1 VRAVLYGFGLDFSE
15 IKKLWAEAAATATDI
30 DATLV
35 QEGETKSAFQ
45 KFFGKGKKS
54 IVNTTKKFGE
64 PCISTSREKI
74 KAKLS
79 ARGITMHWIG
89 YAHNHAAGTYRLYNP
104 GTGRIIMSRDVVF
117 LEPKETRKPEKEL
130 AVIQEK
136 SSRPTRKKNEARYV
150 SDEEEDNKNV
160 HESDTEEE
168 NGDITY
174 LIPPEEQYASSNDET
189 ETNEEEQDCSC
200 AFRIPT

>member
-1 VRAVLYGFGLDFSE
+1 
-15 IKKLWAEAAATATDI
+15 
-30 DATLV
+30 
-35 QEGETKSAFQ
+35 
-45 KFFGKGKKS
+45 
-54 IVNTTKKFGE
+54 
-64 PCISTSREKI
+64 
-74 KAKLS
+74 
-79 ARGITMHWIG
+79 
-89 YAHNHAAGTYRLYNP
+89 
-104 GTGRIIMSRDVVF
+104 MSRDVVF

-168 NGDITY
+168 NGDIPY
-174 LIPPEEQYASSNDET
+174 LIPPEEQYTSSNDET
-189 ETNEEEQDCSC
+189 ETNEEEQDRSC